1 MGFDLIV
8 KNTVE
13 IVTEEEVR
21 ARIGG
26 RAYVGYEPVWPV
38 HVGWLIWMYKA
49 RDLVEAGFEVIL
61 LEALWHAWI
70 NDKGDL
76 QTLEGHAA
84 KIRELA
90 GRISGK
96 FKFKDGRELAADPRY
111 WELVVKVAKSTS
123 VARIRRAIPI
133 MGRRQEEVELDF
145 SKLLYPAMQVADI
158 FYLDVDV
165 ALGGLDQRR
174 AHMLARDVA
183 ERLGLKKPASI
194 HTPIVTSLSGV
205 GRMEGTSREID
216 EMLAL
221 YKMSKS
227 RPGSAIYVTDP
238 PEEVAK
244 KIWSAYCPPREVEF
258 NPVYELAAY
267 LLLPYWGPL
276 EIGGRRYEDPKALA
290 EDYKNGVV
298 QPQTLKQTVADGLID
313 MLSKIWR

>member
-1 MGFDLIV
+1 MGFELV
-8 KNTVE
+8 VRNAVE
-13 IVTEEEVR
+13 VVTEEEVK

-38 HVGWLIWMYKA
+38 HVGWLVWLYKA
-49 RDLVEAGFEVIL
+49 RDLVEAGFEVVL

-70 NDKGDL
+70 NDKGDFK
-76 QTLEGHAA
+76 TLEEHAA
-84 KIRELA
+84 RIRELA
-90 GRISGK
+90 GRISGR
-96 FKFKDGRELAADPRY
+96 FKFKDGRELAADPKY
-111 WELVVKVAKSTS
+111 WELVVKVAKSS
-123 VARIRRAIPI
+123 SLARIKRAVPI

-145 SKLLYPAMQVADI
+145 SKLLYPAMQVADM

-194 HTPIVTSLSGV
+194 HTPIITSLSGV
-205 GRMEGTSREID
+205 GRMEGTSREVD
-216 EMLAL
+216 EVLAL

-227 RPGSAIYVTDP
+227 RPGSAIYVTDS

-244 KIWSAYCPPREVEF
+244 KVWSAYCPPREVEF

-267 LLLPYWGPL
+267 LLLPYRGPL
-276 EIGGRRYEDPKALA
+276 EIGGRRYEDPKTLAKDYESGAL
-290 EDYKNGVV
+290 
-298 QPQTLKQTVADGLID
+298 QPQALKQAVVDGLID
-313 MLSKIWR
+313 MLSKIR